1 MRTLSFNV
9 KGQIIEKDPNCDFSG
24 LVAET
29 EGYIKAKFTFSE
41 DWNGCVKVV
50 GFSSKGTEFEP
61 CKLSSDNVCE
71 IPKEALEHH
80 EFSIKVYGKRN
91 GVRITTREVN
101 IKQYGG
107 KL

>member
-1 MRTLSFNV
+1 LRTSSFNV
-9 KGQIIEKDPNCDFSG
+9 KGQIIERDPNCDFSG
-24 LVAET
+24 LVAGT
-29 EGYIKAKFTFSE
+29 EGYVKAKFTFSE

-50 GFSSKGTEFEP
+50 GFSSKGVEFEP
-61 CKLSSDNVCE
+61 CKLSGDNICE
-71 IPKEALEHH
+71 IPEKALQYH

-91 GVRITTREVN
+91 GVRITTREAN